1 MVFKRRDKRSY
12 PQLLR
17 DVIYP
22 RGGLRRA
29 VQYVLHRMRRLPDQ
43 PHRIARGVAAGTFV
57 NFPPV
62 YMVQMLSAAGL
73 AFVLRGNIIA
83 ALLATFISNPL
94 TTPFI
99 AMGCLKLGHW
109 MLGIERPLT
118 FAEVVDAFVDAGWQ
132 LWHNFLAMFT
142 QDVAHW
148 DKLVDFFWFLF
159 WPYTIGSIIPGILAS
174 IATYYMT
181 IPLVHA
187 YQKLRSA
194 KMHERAERRRQ
205 LRGRLAGRD
214 AARDAASG
222 DQTAAASGGD
232 EPPATP

>member
-1 MVFKRRDKRSY
+1 MVFKRRDRRTY
-12 PQLLR
+12 AQLAR
-17 DVIYP
+17 DLIYP
-22 RGGLRRA
+22 KGGIRRA

-73 AFVLRGNIIA
+73 AWVMRGNIIA

-94 TTPFI
+94 TTPFL

-118 FAEVVDAFVDAGWQ
+118 FTEVLNAFTDAGWQ
-132 LWHNFLAMFT
+132 LWNNFLSILT
-142 QDVAHW
+142 HDVAQW
-148 DKLVDFFWFLF
+148 DKLIDFFWYLF
-159 WPYTIGSIIPGILAS
+159 WPYTVGSIIPGVLAS

-187 YQKLRSA
+187 YQKLRAA
-194 KMHERAERRRQ
+194 KFNERSERRRA
-205 LRGRLAGRD
+205 LRARLQAREE
-214 AARDAASG
+214 AAAAASTPASG
-222 DQTAAASGGD
+222 SSSGGD
-232 EPPATP
+232 EPPAAP

>member
-12 PQLLR
+12 VRLAREL
-17 DVIYP
+17 VYP
-22 RGGLRRA
+22 KGGIRRA
-29 VQYVLHRMRRLPDQ
+29 VMYVLHRMRRLPDQ

-62 YMVQMLSAAGL
+62 YGVQMLSAAAL
-73 AFVLRGNIIA
+73 AFVMRGNVLA

-99 AMGCLKLGHW
+99 AMGSLKLGHW

-118 FAEVVDAFVDAGWQ
+118 FGEVLAAFTDAGWQ
-132 LWHNFLAMFT
+132 LWHNFTAMFT
-142 QDVAHW
+142 EDVAHW
-148 DKLVDFFWFLF
+148 DKLIDFFWYLF

-187 YQKLRSA
+187 YQKLRA
-194 KMHERAERRRQ
+194 ARFTERAEKRRA
-205 LRGRLAGRD
+205 LRARLNAAHGGGGAANGRK
-214 AARDAASG
+214 
-222 DQTAAASGGD
+222 AASGGD
-232 EPPATP
+232 DAPGAP

>member
-12 PQLLR
+12 AQLAR
-17 DVIYP
+17 DIIYP
-22 RGGLRRA
+22 KGGIRRS
-29 VQYVLHRMRRLPDQ
+29 VRYVLHRMTRLPDE

-73 AFVLRGNIIA
+73 AYVMRGNIIA

-94 TTPFI
+94 TTPFL

-118 FAEVVDAFVDAGWQ
+118 FSEVLSAFADAGAQ

-142 QDVAHW
+142 DQVAQW
-148 DKLVDFFWFLF
+148 DKLIDFFWFLF

-187 YQKLRSA
+187 YQKLRASR
-194 KMHERAERRRQ
+194 MSERSEKRRATRA
-205 LRGRLAGRD
+205 RLL
-214 AARDAASG
+214 ARNAASG
-222 DQTAAASGGD
+222 SSGPAASGGD